1 MYADCLLV
9 SGGGSV
15 HGDFCCGGSVHGDF
29 CCGGGGELDAVV
41 GTEGVGR
48 YT

>member
-15 HGDFCCGGSVHGDF
+15 HGDFCCGG
-29 CCGGGGELDAVV
+29 GGELAAVV
-41 GTEGVGR
+41 GPEGVSRATHKGGV
-48 YT
+48 T